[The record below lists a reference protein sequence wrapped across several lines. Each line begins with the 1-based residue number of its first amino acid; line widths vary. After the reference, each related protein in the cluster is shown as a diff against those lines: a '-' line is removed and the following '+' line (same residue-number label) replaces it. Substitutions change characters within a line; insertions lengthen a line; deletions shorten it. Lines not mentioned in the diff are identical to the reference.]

1 MAIQPY
7 IAQAPYGPVTHRIN
21 LSLGFFA
28 AWNENRAGFNN
39 ISWLPQKVPAL
50 YTALSAP
57 ADYLHNPAIY
67 GKFINPYILRA
78 GEVVEVVIENTDT
91 GAHPLHMHGHQPQII
106 SRNPTPYASKNDGF
120 NGAGPY
126 PQNPARRDT
135 WLVAPGGETT
145 IRFVA
150 DNPGVWLL

>member
-7 IAQAPYGPVTHRIN
+7 ITQAPYGPVTHRIN
-21 LSLGFFA
+21 LSLGFFTV
-28 AWNENRAGFNN
+28 WNENRAGFNN

-57 ADYLHNPAIY
+57 ADYIHNPAIY
-67 GKFINPYILRA
+67 GKYINPYILNA

-91 GAHPLHMHGHQPQII
+91 GAHPLHMHGHQPQIV
-106 SRNPTPYASKNDGF
+106 SRNPTPYASPDGGV
-120 NGAGPY
+120 NGTGPY
-126 PQNPARRDT
+126 PQNPVRRDT